1 MSVEV
6 FIVGTCTCN
15 SSWLI
20 IFKQHVDEIRG
31 TVKMCGQVQGE
42 GKGRCLTKFITGR
55 LCPEV
60 QPLTLLYAILA
71 EKVPV
76 YIPFIEKRYPFH
88 IPTLE
93 HCNAFLSP
101 CNRVIKYYQN
111 KCSAHDKCNLFR
123 SRCEATDFP
132 TVLYTSNCE
141 IPTLSH
147 T

>member
-6 FIVGTCTCN
+6 FIVGTCTRN

-31 TVKMCGQVQGE
+31 TMKMCGQVQGE
-42 GKGRCLTKFITGR
+42 RGYFTKFNTGR

-60 QPLTLLYAILA
+60 QPLTFYMPFW
-71 EKVPV
+71 KKRYPF

-88 IPTLE
+88 MPTLE
-93 HCNAFLSP
+93 HCNPFLCP
-101 CNRVIKYYQN
+101 CNQVIKYYQK
-111 KCSAHDKCNLFR
+111 KCSAHDRYLFS
-123 SRCEATDFP
+123 SRCETNDFP
-132 TVLYTSNCE
+132 TVLCTSNCE
-141 IPTLSH
+141 IPTLSY